1 VLVPNSSARNCK
13 FSLQVH
19 NCRSLKLINIKAF
32 TFVDEPHVMV
42 QVGDEGD
49 AGVVEIQDLLFTS
62 TAPSAGDILMEWNV
76 AQTTPGS
83 AAMWGKKWCSQPE
96 L

>member
-1 VLVPNSSARNCK
+1 MLVPNSSARNCK

-62 TAPSAGDILMEWNV
+62 TAPSFMVAIL
-76 AQTTPGS
+76 S
-83 AAMWGKKWCSQPE
+83 ASIRLRVSSTSAT
-96 L
+96 